1 MYPNGVQIPMQTVA
15 ETSLFIRQAERLFD
29 VEEKA
34 AVIAFL
40 ASNPYA
46 GDEIPGTAGVRKV
59 RVAAHGRGKRGGARV
74 IYYVFD
80 ENAPIFALLVYG
92 KGDKTNL
99 TADEKAAV
107 RAISAA
113 GVRRRRSEVGEFM
126 VVPSVGGGC

>member
-1 MYPNGVQIPMQTVA
+1 MGYVSVMQTVA
-15 ETSLFIRQAERLFD
+15 ETSLFSRQAERLFD
-29 VEEKA
+29 ADEKA

-80 ENAPIFALLVYG
+80 ESAPIYALLVYG
-92 KGDKTNL
+92 KGEKANL

-107 RAISAA
+107 RAMAVAIKSAH
-113 GVRRRRSEVGEFM
+113 RSKR
-126 VVPSVGGGC
+126 

>member
-1 MYPNGVQIPMQTVA
+1 MQTVA
-15 ETSLFIRQAERLFD
+15 ETSLLIRQANRLFD
-29 VEEKA
+29 AGEKA

-59 RVAAHGRGKRGGARV
+59 RVAARGKGKRGGARV

-92 KGDKTNL
+92 KGSKTNL
-99 TADEKAAV
+99 TADETAAV
-107 RAISAA
+107 KAIAVA
-113 GVRRRRSEVGEFM
+113 IKTAYRSK
-126 VVPSVGGGC
+126 S

>member
-1 MYPNGVQIPMQTVA
+1 MGYMSFMQTVA
-15 ETSLFIRQAERLFD
+15 ETSHFIRQAEKLFD
-29 VEEKA
+29 ADEKA

-59 RVAAHGRGKRGGARV
+59 RVAAQGRGKRGGARV

-99 TADEKAAV
+99 TADETAAV
-107 RAISAA
+107 RAIAVA
-113 GVRRRRSEVGEFM
+113 IKTTYRSKA
-126 VVPSVGGGC
+126 